1 MNNDQYKEALLILAE
16 ECAEVVQECT
26 KLLRFGLNG
35 DDVQNLNKEIGDV
48 LALVEY
54 LNNQGLIDLF
64 LLEESI
70 ENKKEKLKVWSS
82 LYEV

>member
-1 MNNDQYKEALLILAE
+1 MREDTKEALIILAE

-26 KLLRFGLNG
+26 KLLRFGLNV

-70 ENKKEKLKVWSS
+70 ENKKEKLKTWSS

>member
-1 MNNDQYKEALLILAE
+1 MNNNQYREALIILAE
-16 ECAEVVQECT
+16 ECAEVVQECS
-26 KLLRFGLNG
+26 KLIRFGSGVEGVEL
-35 DDVQNLNKEIGDV
+35 LNKEIGDV

-54 LNNQGLIDLF
+54 LNSNGLIDLF

-70 ENKKEKLKVWSS
+70 ENKKEKLKVLSS

>member
-1 MNNDQYKEALLILAE
+1 MREDTKEALIILAE

-26 KLLRFGLNG
+26 KLLRFGLNV
-35 DDVQNLNKEIGDV
+35 DDAQNLNKEIGDV

-70 ENKKEKLKVWSS
+70 ENKKEKLKTWSS

>member
-1 MNNDQYKEALLILAE
+1 MREDTKEALIILAE

-26 KLLRFGLNG
+26 KLLRFGLNV

>member
-1 MNNDQYKEALLILAE
+1 MKEDTKEALIILAE

-26 KLLRFGLNG
+26 KLLRFGLNV

-70 ENKKEKLKVWSS
+70 ENKKEKLKTWSS

>member
-1 MNNDQYKEALLILAE
+1 MKEDTKEALIILAE

-26 KLLRFGLNG
+26 KLLRFGLNAG
-35 DDVQNLNKEIGDV
+35 DVQNLNKEIGDV

-70 ENKKEKLKVWSS
+70 ENKKEKLKTWSS

>member
-1 MNNDQYKEALLILAE
+1 MNNNQYREALIILAE
-16 ECAEVVQECT
+16 ECAEVVQECS
-26 KLLRFGLNG
+26 KLIRFGS
-35 DDVQNLNKEIGDV
+35 DVEGVERLNKEIGDV

-54 LNNQGLIDLF
+54 LNSNGLIDLF

-70 ENKKEKLKVWSS
+70 ENKKEKLKVSSS

>member
-1 MNNDQYKEALLILAE
+1 MKEDTKEALIILAE

-26 KLLRFGLNG
+26 KLLRFGLNV

-64 LLEESI
+64 LLEESV
-70 ENKKEKLKVWSS
+70 ENKKEKLKTWSS